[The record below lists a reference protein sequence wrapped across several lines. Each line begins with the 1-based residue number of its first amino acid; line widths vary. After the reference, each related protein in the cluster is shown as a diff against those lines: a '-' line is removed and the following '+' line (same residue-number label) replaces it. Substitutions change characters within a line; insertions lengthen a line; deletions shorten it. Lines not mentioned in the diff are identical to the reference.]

1 MIFKSI
7 SFLTLALIAIGVSAC
22 GSPTA
27 PVATTAPIPP
37 TQVPPIAQPT
47 LPPATA
53 IPTVTFTPT
62 LTRVPPTATTTP
74 TRTLTPTPN
83 PKTTLLN
90 TLNAAIPSVKTY
102 RVRVVE
108 EGRFIGV
115 VLPDRFQELENDF
128 LMKIGPTLYR
138 YDFAGTLQTFNMATP
153 FFDRTN
159 LLWWRDRLNQVTQ
172 VTTLPPTTI
181 DKVPCVGFATN
192 FVVTQIIPPKTPG
205 PTPQTTQINQPVK
218 VWLASDGLPRRVE
231 MGAPTPLTINF
242 MDYNEAFEINPP

>member
-1 MIFKSI
+1 MAGKFISIFA
-7 SFLTLALIAIGVSAC
+7 LALIALGASAC
-22 GSPTA
+22 GLPTA
-27 PVATTAPIPP
+27 PVVPTVALPP
-37 TQVPPIAQPT
+37 TQVPPTALPT
-47 LPPATA
+47 VPPATA
-53 IPTVTFTPT
+53 IPTATFTPT
-62 LTRVPPTATTTP
+62 LTRIPPTATTTP
-74 TRTLTPTPN
+74 TRTITPTPN

-138 YDFAGTLQTFNMATP
+138 YGVTGELQTLNVPTP
-153 FFDRTN
+153 YFDRTN

-181 DKVPCVGFATN
+181 DKVPCIGFATN

-205 PTPQTTQINQPVK
+205 PTPQTAQINQPIK
-218 VWLASDGLPRRVE
+218 VWLASDGLPRRIE

-242 MDYNEAFEINPP
+242 MDYNDAIEINPP